1 MGARVQAL
9 SFLLENGCQILD
21 NAATDMHQQLHGVPT
36 SKKQIF
42 KVNAEWCKRHHSARR
57 KTTYW
62 DAKDGLL
69 RYNMPPFTKHTTKKF
84 FTETHHSSHH
94 DVESWISGNYAV
106 MSWFANSSRPHG
118 LSPYVMCSDCN
129 SSRGIL
135 LKISHIRTNVT
146 SDEFLL

>member
-1 MGARVQAL
+1 MGARLQAL

-42 KVNAEWCKRHHSARR
+42 EVNVTWCKRHHSARR
-57 KTTYW
+57 KATYW
-62 DAKDGLL
+62 DAKGGLL
-69 RYNMPPFTKHTTKKF
+69 RYNMPPFTTHTTKKF
-84 FTETHHSSHH
+84 FTVTHHSSHH
-94 DVESWISGNYAV
+94 DVESWISGSYTV
-106 MSWFANSSRPHG
+106 MSWFANSSRPHDRF
-118 LSPYVMCSDCN
+118 LRVMSSYCN